1 MVSPGSQMWISF
13 VFFVVDEFQIHNEG
27 HKHAPLEIQHA
38 EIISP
43 SPSVTSF
50 QKRPADTMKIDLLIW
65 SSRLRSFSMRRPHKI
80 VAAIVVVLF
89 VVAGSYGQS
98 LGDVARE
105 QRQKQPKDAHATRK
119 VLTNEDMP
127 DRPEESTS
135 TVTDEH
141 DTAPPSPASNGT
153 HAGEQWKAKIEAQKN
168 SIASLQSQI
177 DKLNSSIHFVE
188 ANRYYNGVQHN
199 ERQIQKQDEVQ
210 RMQKQLD
217 EQKKQLEDMQESAR
231 KAGLGSAV
239 YEP

>member
-1 MVSPGSQMWISF
+1 
-13 VFFVVDEFQIHNEG
+13 
-27 HKHAPLEIQHA
+27 
-38 EIISP
+38 
-43 SPSVTSF
+43 
-50 QKRPADTMKIDLLIW
+50 
-65 SSRLRSFSMRRPHKI
+65 MRRPHKI